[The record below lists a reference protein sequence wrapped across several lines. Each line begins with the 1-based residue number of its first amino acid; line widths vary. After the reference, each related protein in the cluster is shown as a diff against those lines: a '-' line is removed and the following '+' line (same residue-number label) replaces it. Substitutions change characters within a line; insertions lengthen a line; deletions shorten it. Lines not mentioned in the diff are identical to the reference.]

1 MTLKDV
7 ERYCLS
13 LKAAVAERPF
23 GPSLLVFKVGGKI
36 FALLNETEANVSF
49 KASDIA
55 NELLREQGRA
65 RRAPYLP
72 RGGWLNVEHL
82 DTWHQDE
89 LNDLIH
95 WSYQRVMANLT
106 RQARKD
112 LGL

>member
-1 MTLKDV
+1 MTIEDV

-36 FALLNETEANVSF
+36 FALLNEAEANVSF

-72 RGGWLNVEHL
+72 RGGWLNVEQL
-82 DTWHQDE
+82 ATWDQDE

-95 WSYQRVMANLT
+95 WSYQRVTASLT

>member
-1 MTLKDV
+1 MTIEDV

-36 FALLNETEANVSF
+36 FALLNEAEANVSF

-65 RRAPYLP
+65 

-95 WSYQRVMANLT
+95 WSYQRVTASLT